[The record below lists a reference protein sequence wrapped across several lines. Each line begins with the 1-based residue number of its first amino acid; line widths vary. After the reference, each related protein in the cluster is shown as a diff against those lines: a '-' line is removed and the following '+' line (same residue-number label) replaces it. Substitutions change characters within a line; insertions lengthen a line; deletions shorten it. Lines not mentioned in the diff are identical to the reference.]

1 MHILF
6 AFFLL
11 ISTPVFAQSTEFL
24 DLNGEENQP
33 EMDYSALTEELTF
46 IEESAAKADEKLLQN
61 VDKISEEK
69 TEANADLFD
78 SVSTTS
84 AAVEKTIP
92 VITPPPAEKNRRIRS
107 R

>member
-6 AFFLL
+6 ALFLL
-11 ISTPVFAQSTEFL
+11 ISTSVHAQTTEFL
-24 DLNGEENQP
+24 DLNGEENQA

-69 TEANADLFD
+69 TESNDLFD